1 MPITDGTDLLEPQ
14 RYATRGY
21 PHEIWTR
28 LRRESPVHWCE
39 PAELVPFWAVTRHAH
54 ITEVSRQPETF
65 LNGKGIVPPTREIAE
80 RQARGERGPFD
91 MMQTII
97 TMDPP
102 RHRKYRKVASPYFT
116 PQALNRI
123 DDTVRASA
131 RRLVNRLYDAQTGGE
146 GVCDFVTEIAVP
158 HPLRILCSILGVP
171 EADEPLILRLTQQ
184 LFAADDPEFK
194 RSEADRAE
202 AFRALGIEFLT
213 YFGKVIGERRASP
226 RDDLAG
232 LLANAEVD
240 GARMGD
246 LETLGYYLITFTA
259 GHDTTRNSLAGGML
273 ALVEHPAER
282 EKLRRDPAGR
292 VNDAVE
298 EIVRWTTPVNYMMRT
313 AASDYELGPARIRSG
328 DRLLLFYASANRD
341 EDVFDDPFAFR
352 IDRNPNPHLGFGI
365 GEHFCLGSHLARRSQ
380 RALFS
385 ELVGRLEHVELAGPP
400 ERLAASFV
408 AGVKHLPMRYRLA
421 PPRSA

>member
-1 MPITDGTDLLEPQ
+1 MRITDGTDLLEPQ
-14 RYATRGY
+14 RYATKGY
-21 PHEIWTR
+21 PHEVWTQ
-28 LRRESPVHWCE
+28 LREESPVHWCE
-39 PAELVPFWAVTRHAH
+39 PAEVVPFWAITKHAH
-54 ITEVSRQPETF
+54 IVEISKQPETF
-65 LNGKGIVPPTREIAE
+65 ENGAGIVPQPKEVAE
-80 RQARGERGPFD
+80 RIARGEKGPFD

-123 DDTVRASA
+123 DETVQASA
-131 RRLVNRLYDAQTGGE
+131 KRLVNKLYDAQKNGE
-146 GVCDFVTEIAVP
+146 GTCDFVTEIAVP

-171 EADEPLILRLTQQ
+171 EADEPTILRLTQQ
-184 LFAADDPEFK
+184 LFAAADPEFA
-194 RSEADRAE
+194 RSEADRRE

-213 YFGKVIGERRASP
+213 YFMKIIGERRASK
-226 RDDLAG
+226 RADLAG
-232 LLANAEVD
+232 LLANAQVD
-240 GARMGD
+240 GAPMGD
-246 LETLGYYLITFTA
+246 IETLGYYLIVFTA

-273 ALVEHPAER
+273 ALLENPAER
-282 EKLRRDPAGR
+282 AELHRDPAGR
-292 VNDAVE
+292 VVDAVE

-313 AASDYELGPARIRSG
+313 ARRDYELAGTKIRNG

-341 EDVFDDPFAFR
+341 EDVFPRPFSFE
-352 IDRNPNPHLGFGI
+352 IDRNPNPHLGFGT

-380 RALFS
+380 RALFR
-385 ELVGRLEHVELAGPP
+385 ELVGRLEDAELAGPP

-421 PPRSA
+421 PPK